1 MSSKPSHAITN
12 LSYILHPKYATAVKN
27 FENRRNNPVIEPWN
41 SHVIKHITNYDFRA
55 DQLILNG
62 ITQIAGLEK
71 AEKTKRPAQKQKTDE
86 SNTSVLLPVCNEI
99 LQPTKINTNPD
110 AVDLNPQDII
120 IAKQNSKTKESI
132 SEFLAEFVHQD
143 DPFSSVNMS
152 AMNDLQEL
160 EDIFRGIQVDEPKI
174 NSEDQKKTVEIVEP
188 VQSEGED
195 ETNLPVV
202 TNASDLLNL
211 TQNAKNSSKQNNNNN
226 YSNQTT
232 SIMNQKMENTIT
244 QLPDFSMKPQGIRKN
259 SADDRT
265 TYAGK
270 DLLTTSITRKISEC
284 SSYEDVDVVVQK
296 EIERSE
302 QSLNSNSDDTSW
314 LKEYSGSEASIATN
328 LLSMGYKK
336 ELIQAGLL
344 VADIVIEFQNDKTAK
359 KLQIQSEELNKISK
373 KKSRKG
379 FNLFGKSKSSHT
391 SSNKSSGRASPKPNA
406 NHQKLQISDFLI
418 IEILEYIELL
428 NEKYSQTV
436 DSAIRI
442 LILLNTN
449 NKIGIFKMQKNIE
462 HMGFNVNKDEVLGII
477 DKELKFVSSR
487 SIDLVQS
494 DGIGGGI
501 IEKMD
506 ESRVLQGYVESRINN
521 L

>member
-1 MSSKPSHAITN
+1 
-12 LSYILHPKYATAVKN
+12 
-27 FENRRNNPVIEPWN
+27 
-41 SHVIKHITNYDFRA
+41 
-55 DQLILNG
+55 
-62 ITQIAGLEK
+62 
-71 AEKTKRPAQKQKTDE
+71 
-86 SNTSVLLPVCNEI
+86 
-99 LQPTKINTNPD
+99 
-110 AVDLNPQDII
+110 
-120 IAKQNSKTKESI
+120 
-132 SEFLAEFVHQD
+132 
-143 DPFSSVNMS
+143 
-152 AMNDLQEL
+152 
-160 EDIFRGIQVDEPKI
+160 
-174 NSEDQKKTVEIVEP
+174 
-188 VQSEGED
+188 
-195 ETNLPVV
+195 
-202 TNASDLLNL
+202 
-211 TQNAKNSSKQNNNNN
+211 
-226 YSNQTT
+226 
-232 SIMNQKMENTIT
+232 
-244 QLPDFSMKPQGIRKN
+244 MKPQGIRKN